1 MNTDAELLQRYVEE
15 KSEAAFAD
23 LVRRHVGLVYS
34 VALRRVGGDTHL
46 AEDVAQTVFT
56 DLARKAATLR
66 EHATLGGWLYLSTHA
81 ASAAVVRRE
90 RRRKARELTAHDM
103 HPPTSEPAPDWG
115 QLRPVIDDAIVELKN
130 EDREAVVL
138 RFFEQRSFAE
148 VGAALRLTEEA
159 ARKRVERALE
169 KLRVSLER
177 RGIGSSVAAL
187 GAALTAIASS
197 PAPAGL
203 GAKLA
208 GGAHATASASSGAS
222 LLAWLSVALPAA
234 AVLVVSALLIGQ
246 RQTNRHLQDELGRLA
261 LDSSALA
268 ALHTEN
274 QNLARNLAEVGTL
287 QAAAATPLPE
297 MPVRVAQATT
307 VSSRPIAA
315 SVRISPQGTMVW
327 NEDFVSLRG
336 FIDRL
341 TELKRTIGPDAR
353 LQVRADGAS
362 YSAITYVVDEARKA
376 GIPHLTVEGTGQ
388 PADSF
393 SWWWF

>member
-66 EHATLGGWLYLSTHA
+66 ARATLSGWLYLSTHA

-115 QLRPVIDDAIVELKN
+115 QLRPVIDDAIVELKH

-159 ARKRVERALE
+159 ARKRVERSLE

-187 GAALTAIASS
+187 GVALTAIAST

-208 GGAHATASASSGAS
+208 GGAFATASASSGAT
-222 LLAWLSVALPAA
+222 LPAWLSVALPAA
-234 AVLVVSALLIGQ
+234 AVLVVSGVLIGQ
-246 RQTNRHLQDELGRLA
+246 RQTNRRLQDELGRFGV
-261 LDSSALA
+261 DRSALA
-268 ALHTEN
+268 ALQTEN
-274 QNLARNLAEVGTL
+274 QNLGRNLAEIGAL
-287 QAAAATPLPE
+287 QAAAAAPLPE
-297 MPVRVAQATT
+297 IPVRGAQAATI
-307 VSSRPIAA
+307 SSRPIAA
-315 SVRISPQGTMVW
+315 SVRISAQGTMVW
-327 NEDFVSLRG
+327 NDDFVSLRG

-341 TELKRTIGPDAR
+341 GELKRTIAPDAR
-353 LQVRADGAS
+353 LQVRAEGAS
-362 YSAITYVVDEARKA
+362 YSAVTYVVEEARKA
-376 GIPHLTVEGTGQ
+376 GIPHLTVEGTGR